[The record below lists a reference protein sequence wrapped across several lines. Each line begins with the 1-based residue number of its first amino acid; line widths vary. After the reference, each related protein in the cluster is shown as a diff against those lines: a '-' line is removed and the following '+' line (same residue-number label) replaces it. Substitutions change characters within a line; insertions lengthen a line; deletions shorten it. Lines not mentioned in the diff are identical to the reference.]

1 MQVKSWLGAKG
12 GFKKAY
18 KIKELHRRETTT
30 KTIVKPIR
38 ESNGIKWVQEM
49 VPVLLIHIVVF
60 S

>member
-18 KIKELHRRETTT
+18 KIKELHRRETAN
-30 KTIVKPIR
+30 KTIVKPTT
-38 ESNGIKWVQEM
+38 ESNGINGVQEM
-49 VPVLLIHIVVF
+49 VPVLLIHILF